1 MQNRRVVGYFLE
13 AFVVMAILGTLS
25 AIAIPRIGHLVNEG
39 KVESYDSELHN
50 IQTAV
55 IEMLSDSI
63 TGVLKPVGPTADMSQ
78 VQTTDTPPLVL
89 TDYLNGLS
97 GDSIES
103 GCTYTFTAHG
113 KVTQTHPF
121 P

>member
-1 MQNRRVVGYFLE
+1 MQNRQVVGYFLE
-13 AFVVMAILGTLS
+13 AFVVIAILGTLS
-25 AIAIPRIGHLVNEG
+25 AIAIPQISHLVNEG
-39 KVESYDSELHN
+39 KTESYESELHN

-55 IEMLSDSI
+55 TEMLSDSM
-63 TGVLKPVGPTADMSQ
+63 TGILRPVGPTADMSQ

-89 TDYLNGLS
+89 TNYLTRLGEN
-97 GDSIES
+97 SIKS

-113 KVTQTHPF
+113 KVTQKYPL